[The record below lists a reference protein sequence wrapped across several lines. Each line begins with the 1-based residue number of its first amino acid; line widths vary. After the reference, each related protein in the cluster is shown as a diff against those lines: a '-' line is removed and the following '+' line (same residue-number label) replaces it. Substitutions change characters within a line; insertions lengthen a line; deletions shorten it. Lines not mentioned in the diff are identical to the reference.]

1 MGVKAPI
8 GSSHVGNS
16 LTLKNFLANKGDL
29 SIQVPTL
36 SILPTHLAEVRLHQ
50 PLLRQQTPL
59 WDHAAQIHQGHRG
72 AWESRTSSSNIK
84 VGVCCLWPCRSDLL
98 EDARQARGQLPGDMQ
113 WVLALTKAG
122 DVLSQQMDTDVIT
135 RLSPP
140 PLGIVCLVCLGKKPT
155 QNIFLG
161 KKIKT
166 AHKYLCHEAEK
177 NFGSQLAYK
186 RLQAPNQLS
195 TWVYK
200 KVKPLKKTM
209 SSWSKRKGGN
219 GVWEGR
225 KIKFD
230 PTWKRVGKRTCL

>member
-1 MGVKAPI
+1 MLGFAAC
-8 GSSHVGNS
+8 GHVGQICCWKMPGRQEGNCLETCS
-16 LTLKNFLANKGDL
+16 EFLPLQRQVMYSPSKWTLM
-29 SIQVPTL
+29 
-36 SILPTHLAEVRLHQ
+36 
-50 PLLRQQTPL
+50 
-59 WDHAAQIHQGHRG
+59 W
-72 AWESRTSSSNIK
+72 
-84 VGVCCLWPCRSDLL
+84 
-98 EDARQARGQLPGDMQ
+98 
-113 WVLALTKAG
+113 
-122 DVLSQQMDTDVIT
+122 
-135 RLSPP
+135 SPS
-140 PLGIVCLVCLGKKPT
+140 PLGIVCLICLGKKPT
-155 QNIFLG
+155 QNVFLG
-161 KKIKT
+161 EKKIKT

-225 KIKFD
+225 KIKFA